1 MSDKLSNDND
11 KDVLEGDI
19 ISDTMPIYSPQ
30 EVSNLIGVKIPTL
43 RKYSQ
48 MLERQG
54 YEIARNSQNHR
65 YYTDKDIISLRRII
79 TASNSGITLEE
90 AIKGVVNTGKHT
102 PTTNDI
108 NIADMEDVR
117 EIVEIAGRQYKQM
130 TEKLDEQAKLIQEQ
144 RDLIMELGQ
153 RMNEQQTYI
162 DKRMNERDEKLLQT
176 MERLE
181 ERQAESKGGLF
192 ARLFSRNK

>member
-11 KDVLEGDI
+11 KDVLEGGI

-65 YYTDKDIISLRRII
+65 YYTDKDVISLRRII

-130 TEKLDEQAKLIQEQ
+130 TEKLDEQAELIQEQ
-144 RDLIMELGQ
+144 RDLIMELAQ

-162 DKRMNERDEKLLQT
+162 DKRMNERDKLL
-176 MERLE
+176 LE
-181 ERQAESKGGLF
+181 SMNEIQESKGGLF